1 MRYTVVRGMIVS
13 KVSTA
18 GIIAALFLLV
28 GGVTAG
34 SAQQPA
40 PAAPAQPEIFLK
52 QFIGDSAPPRP
63 ADSITR
69 DDLRNVPPPA
79 NDFLPRGVRVNVVVG
94 DPRCE
99 PGEDWFD
106 DGPRPRL
113 PASRRR

>member
-1 MRYTVVRGMIVS
+1 MS

-18 GIIAALFLLV
+18 SVIAALFLLT
-28 GGVTAG
+28 GGVAVG
-34 SAQQPA
+34 SAQQP
-40 PAAPAQPEIFLK
+40 PPPAQPELFLK

-69 DDLRNVPPPA
+69 DDLRSVPPPP
-79 NDFLPRGVRVNVVVG
+79 NDFLPRGVRVHAVVG

-113 PASRRR
+113 PSSRRR

>member
-1 MRYTVVRGMIVS
+1 MIVS
-13 KVSTA
+13 KVTTA
-18 GIIAALFLLV
+18 SVIAALFLLV

-34 SAQQPA
+34 SAQQPPA
-40 PAAPAQPEIFLK
+40 PAPAQPEIFLK